1 MRIKPRDKAA
11 EFGRLRKSGVE
22 RSGLSMGFDCFDGPI
37 SQPGNIRI
45 AKSYL
50 SIFTGYPSS
59 GKSEFV
65 DAIMLNM
72 SIVHGWKT
80 IYFSPEN
87 HPIEEHVAK
96 LSEKYIGVPV
106 YKMQKE
112 QGRNAIEFLNQYF
125 TWIDP
130 DNPSL
135 ENLLELAM
143 SELQENGLDCIVIDP
158 WNSVTH
164 SRNGQELVH
173 EYLQVAL
180 TKLIRFSRKYNV
192 HVAVV
197 AHPKNPQKDKDGNYP
212 TPDMYSISDG
222 AMWRNKAD
230 YGCVVHR
237 PDITQN
243 RVEIHWQKRKYKWM
257 GTPGIRTMD
266 YDIPT
271 GRFKATDEDEFLLP
285 TDIQAPF

>member
-1 MRIKPRDKAA
+1 MLIRPKDKAA
-11 EFGRLRKSGVE
+11 EFGRLRTGNAE
-22 RSGLSMGFDCFDGPI
+22 RKGLSMGFNCFDGPI
-37 SQPGNIRI
+37 HVSGNIRL

-65 DAIMLNM
+65 DAIMINM
-72 SIVHGWKT
+72 ALLHGWKT
-80 IYFSPEN
+80 LYFSPEN
-87 HPIEEHVAK
+87 HPVEEHLAK
-96 LSEKYIGVPV
+96 LAEKFLNKPIYTFE
-106 YKMQKE
+106 KDESRKAM
-112 QGRNAIEFLNQYF
+112 EFLNKYF
-125 TWIDP
+125 VWVDP
-130 DNPSL
+130 ESPELDIL
-135 ENLLELAM
+135 INLA
-143 SELQENGLDCIVIDP
+143 SEKLKDDGLDFVVIDP

-164 SRNGQELVH
+164 HRGQELVH

-180 TKLIRFSRKYNV
+180 TKLIRFSRKNNV

-197 AHPKNPQKDKDGNYP
+197 AHPKTPQKDKDGNYP

-237 PDITQN
+237 PDTTKN
-243 RVEIHWQKRKYKWM
+243 SVEIHWQKRKYKWM

-266 YDIPT
+266 YDVPT
-271 GRFKATDEDEFLLP
+271 GRFKASAEIEYLIP
-285 TDIQAPF
+285 YEVEPPF

>member
-1 MRIKPRDKAA
+1 MLIRPKDKAA
-11 EFGRLRKSGVE
+11 EFGRLRKGGTE
-22 RSGLSMGFDCFDGPI
+22 RKGLSMGFNCFDGPI
-37 SQPGNIRI
+37 DQSGNIRL

-72 SIVHGWKT
+72 ALIHGWK
-80 IYFSPEN
+80 ILYFSPEN
-87 HPIEEHVAK
+87 HPVEEHIAK
-96 LSEKYIGVPV
+96 LAEKLINKPI
-106 YKMQKE
+106 YKFDKDDS
-112 QGRNAIEFLNQYF
+112 RKAINFLNENFAWMDPESPELDTLIGLSTQKLKEDG
-125 TWIDP
+125 IDA
-130 DNPSL
+130 L
-135 ENLLELAM
+135 
-143 SELQENGLDCIVIDP
+143 IIDP

-164 SRNGQELVH
+164 HRGQELVH

-180 TKLIRFSRKYNV
+180 TKLIRFSRKNNV

-197 AHPKNPQKDKDGNYP
+197 AHPKTPQKDKDGNYP

-237 PDITQN
+237 PDVTKN
-243 RVEIHWQKRKYKWM
+243 SVEIHWQKRKYKWM

-266 YDIPT
+266 YDVPT
-271 GRFKATDEDEFLLP
+271 GRFKASDEKEYLLP
-285 TDIQAPF
+285 TEIEAPF

>member
-1 MRIKPRDKAA
+1 MLIRPRDKAA
-11 EFGRLRKSGVE
+11 EFGRLRKGGTE
-22 RSGLSMGFDCFDGPI
+22 RKGLSMGFGCFDGPI
-37 SQPGNIRI
+37 DQAGNIRL

-65 DAIMLNM
+65 DAVMLNM
-72 SIVHGWKT
+72 ALIHGWKT
-80 IYFSPEN
+80 LYFSPEN
-87 HPIEEHVAK
+87 HPVEEHLAK
-96 LSEKYIGVPV
+96 LSEKYLGKPI
-106 YKMQKE
+106 YRFDKDDSKKS
-112 QGRNAIEFLNQYF
+112 IEFLQDF
-125 TWIDP
+125 FCWMDP
-130 DNPSL
+130 ENPEL
-135 ENLLELAM
+135 DTLIELA
-143 SELQENGLDCIVIDP
+143 LQKHKEDGIDAIVIDP

-164 SRNGQELVH
+164 HRGQELVH

-180 TKLIRFSRKYNV
+180 TKLIRFSRRNNV

-197 AHPKNPQKDKDGNYP
+197 AHPKTPQKDKDGNYP
-212 TPDMYSISDG
+212 TPDLYSISDG

-237 PDITQN
+237 PDITKN

-266 YDIPT
+266 YDVPT
-271 GRFKATDEDEFLLP
+271 GRFKATDELEYLLP
-285 TDIQAPF
+285 TDIEAPF